1 MNGTQA
7 HAIHGMARGT
17 ALGRLASGSIMEAV
31 VAIGAIVLSIIG
43 LAGMLSNVM
52 AAIATIIIG
61 GALLVEGGAIGSDY
75 GRLISESREESGG
88 FDAVELGGGLTA
100 EFLGGIAGIVL
111 GILAL
116 FGTAPT
122 VLMPAAVIVFGAALL
137 LGSAAA
143 AELNWVANTPTGQ
156 PANETV
162 RGATTAASGGHV
174 MVGLSALVLGI
185 LAVIGITPLVLTLVA
200 LLALGTA
207 MLFSGSAL
215 GSRTIAVARR

>member
-1 MNGTQA
+1 M
-7 HAIHGMARGT
+7 
-17 ALGRLASGSIMEAV
+17 GRLASGSIMEAV

-156 PANETV
+156 P
-162 RGATTAASGGHV
+162 H
-174 MVGLSALVLGI
+174 
-185 LAVIGITPLVLTLVA
+185 
-200 LLALGTA
+200 
-207 MLFSGSAL
+207 F
-215 GSRTIAVARR
+215 